1 MSIMKKTER
10 LRQVVS
16 GSVAE
21 SYLQQQAEQGWKLVA
36 IEWEREVET
45 SETQLPGDVPFGL
58 RVGTDSQQLEED
70 PAEREVLV
78 QLMELLVVQ
87 EGSYARVASE
97 LNRLGYRTR
106 QGSVW
111 TPISVFEMLPRLIE
125 VGPYLFRSSEWTK
138 RKQQLVAR

>member
-1 MSIMKKTER
+1 VSTMKKTER

-21 SYLQQQAEQGWKLVA
+21 SYLTQQAEQGWKLVA
-36 IEWEREVET
+36 IEWEREVER
-45 SETQLPGDVPFGL
+45 SESQLPGDVPFGL
-58 RVGTDSQQLEED
+58 RLAPESPRLEED
-70 PAEREVLV
+70 PEEREILV

-87 EGSYARVASE
+87 EGSYARVADE
-97 LNRLGYRTR
+97 LNRGGYRTR
-106 QGSVW
+106 QGCLW

-138 RKQQLVAR
+138 RKQQLVTR